1 MLSSPGIASRET
13 ADLGSELAR
22 LRLALE
28 VSGQAIYEWNRD
40 TDELVWSESAASALG
55 MDGALPVS
63 AQDLQARLEPDAA
76 EERLRVVQLAI
87 RDGRPFSLEYRF
99 DAGKTPIW
107 VEESGAGVS
116 APNGGR
122 RVVGVLRVTTERKKR
137 EAQLLYAAC
146 YDELTG
152 HLTRARLRECLSQAL
167 AEAVRERRPA
177 AFLLAGVDNLGMVNQ
192 TYGFEVA
199 DEVVA
204 KIGDAIA
211 AGLPGKAVLGRFA
224 GNKFGIVV
232 PECHGAE
239 MSALADRML
248 ATIRDRVLETRA
260 GPVTTTISI
269 GCVAL
274 PKDARTSRRAMSF
287 AQEALEQA
295 KNGGRD
301 RAVAYRPSPEQDS
314 VRRRELSLARDVVG
328 ALRERRLVLAYQPI
342 IEATSGNPVEHECLL
357 RMRQT
362 DGSIL
367 PAGQFIP
374 TVEKLGLIRLVD
386 RRALELTAE
395 ALRLYPSAHL
405 SFNVSALSA
414 NDPEWLST
422 LFDLLQDQPS
432 IASRL
437 TVEITETMALQ
448 DLEEASRFVRTL
460 RELGCRVALDDF
472 GAGYTSFRN
481 LKTLAVDM
489 VKIDGSF
496 IRGLADNADNQ
507 LFVRTLVDL
516 AHRFRM
522 KTVAEMVDSEAEAE
536 ILRNFGVELLQGFY
550 FGRPD
555 VLPPWKNRDASS
567 GS

>member
-13 ADLGSELAR
+13 ADLGPELAR

-40 TDELVWSESAASALG
+40 TDELIWSESAASALG
-55 MDGALPVS
+55 IDGAPPAS
-63 AQDLQARLEPDAA
+63 AQDLQARLEPQAA
-76 EERLRVVQLAI
+76 EERLRVVQLAAQ
-87 RDGRPFSLEYRF
+87 DGRPFSLEYRF
-99 DAGKTPIW
+99 DAGKTAIW

-116 APNGGR
+116 LPSGGR
-122 RVVGVLRVTTERKKR
+122 RVIGVLRVVTKRKKR
-137 EAQLLYAAC
+137 EAQLVYAAC

-177 AFLLAGVDNLGMVNQ
+177 AFLMAGVDNLGMVNQ

-204 KIGDAIA
+204 RIGDGIA
-211 AGLPGKAVLGRFA
+211 ACLPGKAVLGRFA

-232 PECHGAE
+232 PECHEAE

-269 GCVAL
+269 GSVAL

-342 IEATSGNPVEHECLL
+342 IEAASGHPVEHECLL

-386 RRALELTAE
+386 RRALELTME

-448 DLEEASRFVRTL
+448 DLEEASQFVRTL

-516 AHRFRM
+516 AHRFRI

-567 GS
+567 ES